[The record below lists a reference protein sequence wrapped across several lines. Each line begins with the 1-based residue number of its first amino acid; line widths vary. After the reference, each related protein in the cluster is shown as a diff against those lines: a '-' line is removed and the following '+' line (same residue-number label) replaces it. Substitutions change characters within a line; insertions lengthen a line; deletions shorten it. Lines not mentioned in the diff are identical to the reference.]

1 MHRHTPTVVV
11 LDPRGAL
18 VREVA
23 YHLRSAQDAIE
34 PRIHQHVHD
43 APGHR
48 VQSRDPRFFARYE
61 RGVSQLANQATVFSL
76 TSGVLLS
83 DNVDAGWRL
92 RLAGEAGQD
101 LEDWDPTFNH
111 LRTTYDAL
119 MRPVSE
125 FESTSGAQRRTACF
139 TYAGADALA
148 ARYNGCGQLVR
159 IDDGAG
165 SVCLRAFSL
174 LGQCLEHRRRFLEDP
189 QPPDWPE
196 GEAERDALLEPQ
208 SALTRLRH
216 NALGEA
222 TGHVDATGNQY
233 MQRQTVGGALSGA
246 SIQLLGSDDEL
257 VLVSDIHYSI
267 FGEIEQQTAGNGV
280 ITRATFEPETGWL
293 QTLRAQI
300 PGEPPLQRLVYAYD
314 PLGNPLRISD
324 EAQPIRFFRQQR
336 VAAIQLYQYDTLG
349 QLIEATGRQR
359 VNVAYGPQLPAFVS
373 PVDASQLEPYR
384 QTFAYDPGGN
394 LLTLNHHAASGDRT
408 ERTAVATA
416 SNRSLPWGEAGQA
429 PGDDE
434 VNAAYNPSGHLRA
447 LQRGQILQWDAHHRL
462 RQVTQVA
469 RRAAPD
475 DMELYAYDSDG
486 QRVRKIRTAA
496 AASVNRRHETRYL
509 PALEVRSSA
518 DEVLQVISVQ
528 AGRCAVQVLHW
539 DTGRPKGIA
548 QDQLRFWLVDH
559 LGSGMLELD
568 RNGALISQELHFAYG
583 GTAWWAGRDSV
594 EAGYKTRRYS
604 GRERDATGLYYY
616 GARYYMPWRQ
626 RWLSADPG
634 GVVDG
639 LNLYRMVGGN
649 PIGYVDVEGL
659 AKVRVT
665 PMQRVQATLAGLGR
679 AAVKK
684 SAGAGAKWLAKKTL
698 QGVLGQTARYPLV
711 VIAGAAAGFAGG
723 RAAARVLASHDPAGA
738 LGKLPILAAG
748 AIGFAVGSAVGFT
761 APDPVGVVEG
771 IVKSFGSSTA
781 GAIVSDIGPSL
792 SPHID
797 SWRALAVT
805 TFAKLGG
812 NVAKGAASTMLS
824 DIGPMVNT
832 VVGGAI
838 KKGVGFSVKRLG
850 RVGDRFKP
858 GQRHAIGLPT
868 RRGLVAGGVL
878 LAQKAATDLVY
889 KLANA
894 EFDHGLTQVFGDEAS
909 GSALREGLGGMKPVK
924 ELAAIGKYAYKERG
938 GSGAA
943 SHLHSR

>member
-1 MHRHTPTVVV
+1 MHRHTPTVVA
-11 LDPRGAL
+11 LDPRGVL

-23 YHLRSAQDAIE
+23 YHRRSAQDAIE

-43 APGHR
+43 ALGHR
-48 VQSRDPRFFARYE
+48 VQSRDPRFFARHE
-61 RGVSQLANQATVFSL
+61 RGVSPLANQATVFSL

-92 RLAGEAGQD
+92 HLVGEAGQD
-101 LEDWDPTFNH
+101 LENWDPTFNH
-111 LRTTYDAL
+111 LHTTYDAL

-125 FESTSGAQRRTACF
+125 FESTSGARRRTACF
-139 TYAGADALA
+139 TYAGADAQA

-159 IDDGAG
+159 TDDGAG
-165 SVCLRAFSL
+165 SVYLRAFSL
-174 LGQCLEHRRRFLEDP
+174 LGQCLEHGRRFLDDP
-189 QPPDWPE
+189 QPPDWPDD
-196 GEAERDALLEPQ
+196 EAERDALLEPQ

-216 NALGEA
+216 NAVGESA
-222 TGHVDATGNQY
+222 GHVDAMGNQY
-233 MQRQTVGGALSGA
+233 RQRQTVGGALSGA
-246 SIQLLGSDDEL
+246 SIQLSGSDEEL

-267 FGEIEQQTAGNGV
+267 FGEIAQQTAGNGV

-293 QTLRAQI
+293 QTLHAQI
-300 PGEPPLQRLVYAYD
+300 PGEAPLQSLVYAYD

-359 VNVAYGPQLPAFVS
+359 ANVAYGPQLPAFVS
-373 PVDASQLEPYR
+373 PPDASQLESYR

-408 ERTAVATA
+408 ERTAVATT

-434 VNAAYNPSGHLRA
+434 VEAAYDPSGNLRA
-447 LQRGQILQWDAHHRL
+447 LQRGQVLQWDAHHRL

-469 RRAAPD
+469 RRAAAD

-496 AASVNRRHETRYL
+496 AASVNRRQETRYL
-509 PALEVRSSA
+509 PALEVRFSA

-539 DTGRPKGIA
+539 DTGRPTGIA
-548 QDQLRFWLVDH
+548 QDQLRFSLVDH
-559 LGSGMLELD
+559 LGSGTQELD
-568 RNGALISQELHFAYG
+568 RHVALISHELHFAYG

-649 PIGYVDVEGL
+649 PVGYVDEEGL
-659 AKVRVT
+659 AKVRF
-665 PMQRVQATLAGLGR
+665 QEARVQAFGLVRGVVAATAGY
-679 AAVKK
+679 
-684 SAGAGAKWLAKKTL
+684 GAKQLARMAL
-698 QGVLGQTARYPLV
+698 QGVLGQTVRLPLALMTGAVAGV
-711 VIAGAAAGFAGG
+711 VGG
-723 RAAARVLASHDPAGA
+723 RTAARVLGSRGQSGA
-738 LGKLPILAAG
+738 LATLG
-748 AIGFAVGSAVGFT
+748 AVGVGIVSASVGAVIGLNT
-761 APDPVGVVEG
+761 PDPIGALQGAAKNWGTGVM
-771 IVKSFGSSTA
+771 GSL
-781 GAIVSDIGPSL
+781 VSEIGPSR
-792 SPHID
+792 SNEIN
-797 SWRALAVT
+797 SGRSLAVNT
-805 TFAKLGG
+805 VANLSG
-812 NVAKGAASTMLS
+812 NVAKG
-824 DIGPMVNT
+824 MVSALVANQVHPIVRT
-832 VVGGAI
+832 FVGGT
-838 KKGVGFSVKRLG
+838 VKN
-850 RVGDRFKP
+850 
-858 GQRHAIGLPT
+858 
-868 RRGLVAGGVL
+868 LVAGSIRKAGKVRSRLNLGKGIPLRRPTRKDVTDAGAAL
-878 LAQKAATDLVY
+878 LQQATSSTLY

-894 EFDHGLTQVFGDEAS
+894 EVDRGLTFVMGPRS
-909 GSALREGLGGMKPVK
+909 GSVVEGGLYRINLANELGAV
-924 ELAAIGKYAYKERG
+924 GKYFLKNRQTGVVAP
-938 GSGAA
+938 SPVI
-943 SHLHSR
+943 HV